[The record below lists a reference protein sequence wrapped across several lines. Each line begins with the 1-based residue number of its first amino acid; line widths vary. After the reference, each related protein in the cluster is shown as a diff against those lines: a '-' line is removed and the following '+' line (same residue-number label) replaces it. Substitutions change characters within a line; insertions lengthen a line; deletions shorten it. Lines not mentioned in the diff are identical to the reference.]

1 MNKLFQMKIIFSL
14 VLLCFSLVGYTQ
26 SSVSLTLNH
35 KVGAENLEIN
45 SDFSIANGDQASL
58 DRCEYYISQIEF
70 IHDGGQ
76 VTPAASVWLLVDAF
90 DLEIFELGD
99 FDIDQLEAISF
110 HVGVQTPYNNQ
121 DLTLW
126 PSDHPLA
133 PQNPSMHWG
142 WASGYRFLAMEGLS
156 GTGGA
161 EFNFQV
167 HALGNENYHVQTL
180 PVSTSTFNGE
190 INIDLDANYAEAFN
204 SVSTAQGGITH
215 GGFGDAV
222 IMLENFRDAVFSQA
236 VLSLEEEELDK
247 ISMRIAP
254 NPSIGGEK
262 SKLLLDL
269 KNLRDVELEILD
281 ISGKLIYSELINGSV
296 STLNL
301 PLTESGVY
309 LISLKQEDTVLVS
322 EKWLVK

>member
-1 MNKLFQMKIIFSL
+1 MKIIFSL
-14 VLLCFSLVGYTQ
+14 VLVCFSMVGYTQ

-35 KVGAENLEIN
+35 KVGAENLELN
-45 SDFSIANGDQASL
+45 ADFSIANGDQVSL

-70 IHDGGQ
+70 VHDGGQ
-76 VTPAASVWLLVDAF
+76 VTLASDVWLLVDAF
-90 DLEIFELGD
+90 DQEVFQLGD
-99 FDIDQLEAISF
+99 FDLDQLEAISF
-110 HVGVQTPYNNQ
+110 YVGVQTPYNNQ

-126 PSDHPLA
+126 PGNHPLA

-161 EFNFQV
+161 EFDFQV
-167 HALGNENYHVQTL
+167 HALGNNNYYVQTL
-180 PVSTSTFNGE
+180 PVSTSVLNGE
-190 INIDLDANYAEAFN
+190 INIELDANYLEAFN
-204 SVSTAQGGITH
+204 EVSTAQGGITH

-236 VLSLEEEELDK
+236 VLSLEEEGLDK

-254 NPSIGGEK
+254 NPSIDGEN

-309 LISLKQEDTVLVS
+309 LISLKHEDTVLVS